1 MLWIDVN
8 KQAILNIY
16 KEPYTPEI
24 IDYVAHLAPL
34 NSYLVKKD
42 FNV

>member
-1 MLWIDVN
+1 M
-8 KQAILNIY
+8 Y

-24 IDYVAHLAPL
+24 IDYIAYLAPF
-34 NSYLVKKD
+34 NSCLIGGD

>member
-1 MLWIDVN
+1 M
-8 KQAILNIY
+8 Y

-24 IDYVAHLAPL
+24 IDYVAYLAPF
-34 NSYLVKKD
+34 NSCLVKRD